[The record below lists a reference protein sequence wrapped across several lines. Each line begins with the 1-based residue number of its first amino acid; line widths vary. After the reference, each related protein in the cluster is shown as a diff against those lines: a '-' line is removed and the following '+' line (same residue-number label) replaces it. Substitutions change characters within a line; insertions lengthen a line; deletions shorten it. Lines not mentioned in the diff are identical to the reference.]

1 MRILQNLCDKKSI
14 LCKNSLK
21 TNRKKTHRSRKKFRP
36 QWNYSCTAV
45 EIYFD
50 CGAIFDPF

>member
-21 TNRKKTHRSRKKFRP
+21 TNRKNAPQSKKI
-36 QWNYSCTAV
+36 SSTV
-45 EIYFD
+45 EL
-50 CGAIFDPF
+50 